1 MIENIS
7 ELFSNSK
14 IVNSI
19 RKRRKINDIQPSESS
34 LEEAKAKVQRI
45 LKDGRKK
52 RKKRK
57 AKSDE

>member
-57 AKSDE
+57 NDE